1 MSLLAL
7 KLAPDLR
14 QATTDY
20 VKRAVV
26 TSLTG
31 IFKTAPEVVEDND
44 KLVDLFRSR
53 AELKKEFAALRNE
66 KYQLQDR
73 IKQHEGAT
81 ARVQQKMDHL
91 ESLLLDREWVHNI
104 VAFYQLRR
112 LAAHCNVKLSRFAE
126 ELKQQ
131 REQRV
136 HSKVLDA
143 WNEQRD
149 GQAASIEGEIGEH
162 RLQVQLLE
170 DQLQAERHKLTTMNG
185 VSKMFR
191 GRSLETEIDLM
202 VARIDAGLAREQ
214 ELLQNLEK
222 VYNLNPPDHGGL
234 DDATKRSINFMILS
248 FAQQLYLHFAED
260 NLAELAKEASEK
272 SVGAVNYGTKHE
284 CDEIIERIEKR
295 WDSMESVS
303 SFADVLQ
310 HRAKLIA
317 KHAVFQNDDDVI
329 PAAATVATVF
339 AIDANGVV
347 REKDA
352 NLLGD
357 NYFGVTKVLSR

>member
-1 MSLLAL
+1 M
-7 KLAPDLR
+7 
-14 QATTDY
+14 
-20 VKRAVV
+20 

-31 IFKTAPEVVEDND
+31 LFKTAPEAVENND
-44 KLVDLFRSR
+44 KLVNLFRNR

-66 KYQLQDR
+66 KYQLLDR

-91 ESLLLDREWVHNI
+91 ENLLLDREWVHNV

-112 LAAHCNVKLSRFAE
+112 LAAHCTFKLACFAE

-131 REQRV
+131 REQRAY
-136 HSKVLDA
+136 SKVMDA

-149 GQAASIEGEIGEH
+149 GQAASIEHEIGEH

-185 VSKMFR
+185 ISKMFR
-191 GRSLETEIDLM
+191 GRNLEAEINLI
-202 VARIDAGLAREQ
+202 VARINAGQAREQ
-214 ELLQNLEK
+214 ELLQSLEK
-222 VYNLNPPDHGGL
+222 VHNATSPDHGGL
-234 DDATKRSINFMILS
+234 DDTTKRSINFMILS
-248 FAQQLYLHFAED
+248 FAQQLYIHFSED

-272 SVGAVNYGTKHE
+272 NVGAVNYGTKYE

-295 WDSMESVS
+295 WDSMESVTD
-303 SFADVLQ
+303 FAEVLQ

-317 KHAVFQNDDDVI
+317 RQAVFRNDDDVI
-329 PAAATVATVF
+329 PAAATVATLF
-339 AIDANGVV
+339 AIDVNGVV

-357 NYFGVTKVLSR
+357 NYFGITKVMSR

>member
-1 MSLLAL
+1 M
-7 KLAPDLR
+7 
-14 QATTDY
+14 TG
-20 VKRAVV
+20 
-26 TSLTG
+26 LTG
-31 IFKTAPEVVEDND
+31 LFKAVPEVVEDNE
-44 KLVDLFRSR
+44 KLVDLFRNR
-53 AELKKEFAALRNE
+53 AELKKEFAALRDE

-91 ESLLLDREWVHNI
+91 ESLLLDREWVHN
-104 VAFYQLRR
+104 VVTFYQLRR
-112 LAAHCNVKLSRFAE
+112 LAVHCSAKLSRFAE

-131 REQRV
+131 REQRL
-136 HSKVLDA
+136 HKKTMDA

-149 GQAASIEGEIGEH
+149 VQAASIESEIGEH

-185 VSKMFR
+185 VSKMFH
-191 GRSLETEIDLM
+191 GRALETEINLI
-202 VARIDAGLAREQ
+202 VARIDAGQAREQ
-214 ELLQNLEK
+214 ELLQGLEK
-222 VYNLNPPDHGGL
+222 VHNKKPPDHGGL

-272 SVGAVNYGTKHE
+272 SVGAVNYGTKSE
-284 CDEIIERIEKR
+284 CDEIIERIERR

-303 SFADVLQ
+303 DFADVLQ

-317 KHAVFQNDDDVI
+317 KHAVFRDDDVI
-329 PAAATVATVF
+329 PAAGTVATVF

-347 REKDA
+347 RQKDA
-352 NLLGD
+352 NLLGG
-357 NYFGVTKVLSR
+357 NYFGITKVLTR

>member
-1 MSLLAL
+1 M
-7 KLAPDLR
+7 
-14 QATTDY
+14 
-20 VKRAVV
+20 

-31 IFKTAPEVVEDND
+31 IFKAAPEVVEDND
-44 KLVDLFRSR
+44 KLVDLFRNR
-53 AELKKEFAALRNE
+53 AELKKEFAALRDE

-91 ESLLLDREWVHNI
+91 ESLLLDREWVHNV
-104 VAFYQLRR
+104 VAFYQLRH
-112 LAAHCNVKLSRFAE
+112 LAAHCNLKLSRFAE

-136 HSKVLDA
+136 HGRTLDA

-149 GQAASIEGEIGEH
+149 GQAAKFEGEMAEH

-170 DQLQAERHKLTTMNG
+170 DQLQAERHKLTAMNG
-185 VSKMFR
+185 VSKIFR
-191 GRSLETEIDLM
+191 GRSLQTEIDLI
-202 VARIDAGLAREQ
+202 VARIDAGQAREQ
-214 ELLQNLEK
+214 ELLQSLDT
-222 VYNLNPPDHGGL
+222 VYNATPPDHGGL

-260 NLAELAKEASEK
+260 DLAQLAKEASEK
-272 SVGAVNYGTKHE
+272 SVGAVNYGTKYE

-295 WDSMESVS
+295 WDSMESVIHC
-303 SFADVLQ
+303 ADVLQ
-310 HRAKLIA
+310 RRAKLIA
-317 KHAVFQNDDDVI
+317 RHAVYRNDEDVI
-329 PAAATVATVF
+329 PAAGSVATVF
-339 AIDANGVV
+339 AIDPDGVV
-347 REKDA
+347 KEKDA

-357 NYFGVTKVLSR
+357 NYFGITKVLSR

>member
-1 MSLLAL
+1 M
-7 KLAPDLR
+7 
-14 QATTDY
+14 TG
-20 VKRAVV
+20 
-26 TSLTG
+26 LTG
-31 IFKTAPEVVEDND
+31 LFKAVPEVVEDND
-44 KLVDLFRSR
+44 KLVDLFRNR
-53 AELKKEFAALRNE
+53 AELKKEFAALRDE

-91 ESLLLDREWVHNI
+91 ESLLLDPEWVHN
-104 VAFYQLRR
+104 VVTFYQLRR
-112 LAAHCNVKLSRFAE
+112 LAAHCNGKLSRFAE

-136 HSKVLDA
+136 HKKTMDA

-149 GQAASIEGEIGEH
+149 VQAASIESEIGEH

-170 DQLQAERHKLTTMNG
+170 DQLQSERHKLTTMNG
-185 VSKMFR
+185 VSKMFN
-191 GRSLETEIDLM
+191 GRALETEINLI
-202 VARIDAGLAREQ
+202 VARIDAGQAREQ
-214 ELLQNLEK
+214 ELLQGLEK
-222 VYNLNPPDHGGL
+222 VHNKNPPDHGGL
-234 DDATKRSINFMILS
+234 DYATKRSINFMILS

-272 SVGAVNYGTKHE
+272 SVGAINYGTKSE

-295 WDSMESVS
+295 WDSMENVS
-303 SFADVLQ
+303 AFADVLQ
-310 HRAKLIA
+310 HRALLIA
-317 KHAVFQNDDDVI
+317 QQAMFRDDDEVI
-329 PAAATVATVF
+329 PAAGTVATVF

-352 NLLGD
+352 NLLGG
-357 NYFGVTKVLSR
+357 NYFGLSKVLSR

>member
-1 MSLLAL
+1 LPLLAL
-7 KLAPDLR
+7 NLVPDLR
-14 QATTDY
+14 SVTADY
-20 VKRAVV
+20 VKRVLV

-31 IFKTAPEVVEDND
+31 IFKAAPDVVEDNE
-44 KLVDLFRSR
+44 KLVDLFRNR
-53 AELKKEFAALRNE
+53 AELKKEFAALRDE

-81 ARVQQKMDHL
+81 ARVQQKIDHL
-91 ESLLLDREWVHNI
+91 ESLLLDREWVHNV

-136 HSKVLDA
+136 HSKAMDA

-149 GQAASIEGEIGEH
+149 GEAASIEGEIGEH

-191 GRSLETEIDLM
+191 GRSLETEIDLI
-202 VARIDAGLAREQ
+202 VARIEAGQAREQ
-214 ELLQNLEK
+214 ELLQGLEK
-222 VYNLNPPDHGGL
+222 VHNATAPDHGGL

-260 NLAELAKEASEK
+260 DLAQLAKEASEK
-272 SVGAVNYGTKHE
+272 SVGAVNYGTKYE

-295 WDSMESVS
+295 WDSMESVAD
-303 SFADVLQ
+303 FADVLQ

-317 KHAVFQNDDDVI
+317 KQAAFRNDDDVI
-329 PAAATVATVF
+329 PAVGSVATVF
-339 AIDANGVV
+339 AIDLNGVV
-347 REKDA
+347 RQKDA

-357 NYFGVTKVLSR
+357 NYFGISKVLSR

>member
-1 MSLLAL
+1 
-7 KLAPDLR
+7 
-14 QATTDY
+14 
-20 VKRAVV
+20 V
-26 TSLTG
+26 TGLTG
-31 IFKTAPEVVEDND
+31 IFKAAPEVVEDND
-44 KLVDLFRSR
+44 KLVDLFRNR

-91 ESLLLDREWVHNI
+91 ESLLLDREWVHNV
-104 VAFYQLRR
+104 VAFYQLRH
-112 LAAHCNVKLSRFAE
+112 LAAHCHVKLSRFAE

-136 HSKVLDA
+136 YSKAMGA

-149 GQAASIEGEIGEH
+149 GEAASIEGEIGEH

-170 DQLQAERHKLTTMNG
+170 DQLQAERHKLTTMNS
-185 VSKMFR
+185 VSKMFH
-191 GRSLETEIDLM
+191 GRSLEAEIDLIA
-202 VARIDAGLAREQ
+202 ARIDAGQAREQ
-214 ELLQNLEK
+214 ELLQALDK
-222 VYNLNPPDHGGL
+222 VHNASAPDHDGL

-260 NLAELAKEASEK
+260 NLAQLAKEASEK
-272 SVGAVNYGTKHE
+272 SVGAVNYGTKYE

-295 WDSMESVS
+295 WDSMESVTD
-303 SFADVLQ
+303 FADVLQ

-317 KHAVFQNDDDVI
+317 RHAVFRNDVDVI
-329 PAAATVATVF
+329 PAAGTVATLY
-339 AIDANGVV
+339 AIDPNGVV
-347 REKDA
+347 KKMDA

-357 NYFGVTKVLSR
+357 NYFGISKVLSR

>member
-1 MSLLAL
+1 MTGLTGLF
-7 KLAPDLR
+7 
-14 QATTDY
+14 
-20 VKRAVV
+20 RAV
-26 TSLTG
+26 
-31 IFKTAPEVVEDND
+31 PEEVEDND
-44 KLVDLFRSR
+44 KLVDLFRNR
-53 AELKKEFAALRNE
+53 AELKKEFAALRDE

-91 ESLLLDREWVHNI
+91 ESLLLDREWVHN
-104 VAFYQLRR
+104 VVTFYQLRR
-112 LAAHCNVKLSRFAE
+112 LAVHCSAKLSRFAE

-131 REQRV
+131 REQRLHKKTV
-136 HSKVLDA
+136 DA

-149 GQAASIEGEIGEH
+149 VQAASIESEIGEH

-185 VSKMFR
+185 VSKMFH
-191 GRSLETEIDLM
+191 GRALETEINLI
-202 VARIDAGLAREQ
+202 VARIDAGQAREQ
-214 ELLQNLEK
+214 ELLQGLEK
-222 VYNLNPPDHGGL
+222 VHNKQPPDHGGL

-272 SVGAVNYGTKHE
+272 SVGAVNYGTKSE
-284 CDEIIERIEKR
+284 CDEIIERIERR

-303 SFADVLQ
+303 DFADVLQ

-317 KHAVFQNDDDVI
+317 KHAVFRDDDVI
-329 PAAATVATVF
+329 PAAGTVATVF

-347 REKDA
+347 RQKDA
-352 NLLGD
+352 NLLGG
-357 NYFGVTKVLSR
+357 NYFGITKVLSR

>member
-1 MSLLAL
+1 LSLLAL
-7 KLAPDLR
+7 ELAPNLR
-14 QATTDY
+14 SVTLYY
-20 VKRAVV
+20 VKRAEV
-26 TSLTG
+26 TGLTG
-31 IFKTAPEVVEDND
+31 LFKAAPEVVEDNE
-44 KLVDLFRSR
+44 KLVDLFRNR

-81 ARVQQKMDHL
+81 ARVQQQMDHL
-91 ESLLLDREWVHNI
+91 ESLLLDREWVHNV

-136 HSKVLDA
+136 HSKTTDA

-149 GQAASIEGEIGEH
+149 TQAASIEGEIGEH

-191 GRSLETEIDLM
+191 GRGLETEIDLIS
-202 VARIDAGLAREQ
+202 ARIDAGQAREQ
-214 ELLQNLEK
+214 ELLQGLDK
-222 VYNLNPPDHGGL
+222 VYNATPPDHGGL
-234 DDATKRSINFMILS
+234 DNMTKRSVNFMILS

-260 NLAELAKEASEK
+260 NLAQLAKDASEK
-272 SVGAVNYGTKHE
+272 SVGAVNYGTKYE
-284 CDEIIERIEKR
+284 CDEIIERVEKR
-295 WDSMESVS
+295 WDSMESVTD
-303 SFADVLQ
+303 FADVLQ
-310 HRAKLIA
+310 RRAKLIA
-317 KHAVFQNDDDVI
+317 RHAVFRNDDDVI
-329 PAAATVATVF
+329 PAAGSVATVF
-339 AIDANGVV
+339 AIGPNGVV
-347 REKDA
+347 KEKDA

-357 NYFGVTKVLSR
+357 NYFGIFKILSR